1 MTTFISTSGN
11 DIFPGTNGV
20 EDLVSYAASAAGVD
34 VSLLITDPQNTR
46 HGIDTLTSIE
56 GLIGS
61 SADDRLSGNNDN
73 NTIDGGAGLGTD
85 TLNGGLGIDTVSYG
99 SSNAGVT
106 VSLSI
111 QGLQNTG
118 GAGFDQLSGFEN
130 LKGSA
135 FNDTLSGNSGDN
147 VLDGQAGVDTAS
159 YANAGSGVR
168 VSLGSATAQNTFG
181 AGIDTLRNF
190 ENLRGSSFGDTL
202 SGDAG
207 NNVLDGSDGIDTV
220 SYTNASAGVQVSLGL
235 STQNTGGAGMDTLQN
250 FENLTGS
257 LFADTLRGN
266 FANNL
271 INGNGGIDTVSYDN
285 AVAAV
290 QVSLS
295 STTAQNTGG
304 AGTDTLVNVE
314 NLTGSSHN
322 DTLQGNVGNNVLDG
336 GSGIDTVSYSSAGA
350 GVRVSLDT
358 ATPQV
363 TQGAG
368 VDTLRNFENLT
379 GSSFGDYLRGN
390 SGDNVLNGNGG
401 SDWVSYDN
409 ASAGVRVS
417 LGTTIAQNTLG
428 AGNDTLLNMENIQ
441 GSLFNDNLQG
451 SAGSN
456 ILSGNSGIDTLS
468 YLNAT
473 GGVTV
478 SLAITTAQDTGGAGL
493 DTLSGFEIL
502 VGSNGADR
510 LSGDGGNNT
519 LSGGLGSD
527 TLVAGGGIDIL
538 TGGDILRTV
547 STLID
552 GPSFLPFNPPSGSIG
567 LFPGSNID
575 RFVFNSV
582 SDSPNAAPDRITD
595 FAPSIGEKIDVSAI
609 DANTLLSGNQAFNWI
624 GAIVPNQ
631 PRLNQGELGY
641 QVSGADILLIGNTSS
656 SNGNPDFRVQLSALG
671 ASGGLISS
679 DFIL

>member
-1 MTTFISTSGN
+1 MAIFNSTNGN
-11 DIFPGTNGV
+11 DVFSGTNGI

-34 VSLLITDPQNTR
+34 VSLLITGPQNTR
-46 HGIDTLTSIE
+46 HGVDTLTSIE

-61 SADDRLSGNNDN
+61 SGDDKLTGNNDN

-147 VLDGQAGVDTAS
+147 VLDGQAGVDTVS

-168 VSLGSATAQNTFG
+168 VSLGNLSAQNTLG

-190 ENLRGSSFGDTL
+190 ENLRGSLHGDIL

-207 NNVLDGSDGIDTV
+207 NNLLDGSDGIDTV
-220 SYTNASAGVQVSLGL
+220 SYHNANAGVQVSLGL
-235 STQNTGGAGMDTLQN
+235 SSQNTGGAGIDVLQN

-266 FANNL
+266 FATNV
-271 INGNGGIDTVSYDN
+271 IDGNGGVDTVSYDN

-295 STTAQNTGG
+295 STTAQNTGA
-304 AGTDTLVNVE
+304 AGMDTLLNVE

-322 DTLQGNVGNNVLDG
+322 DTLQGNGGNNVLDG

-350 GVRVSLDT
+350 GVSVSLDI
-358 ATPQV
+358 ASPQL

-379 GSSFGDYLRGN
+379 GSIFSDYLRGN
-390 SGDNVLNGNGG
+390 SGDNVLNGSIG
-401 SDWVSYDN
+401 SDWVSYNN
-409 ASAGVRVS
+409 ASAAVRVS
-417 LGTTIAQNTLG
+417 LGTTAIQNTLG
-428 AGNDTLLNMENIQ
+428 AGNDTLLNMENLQ
-441 GSLFNDNLQG
+441 GSVFNDNLQG
-451 SAGSN
+451 SNGDN
-456 ILSGNSGIDTLS
+456 ILSGNDGIDTLS
-468 YLNAT
+468 YLNAS

-478 SLAITTAQDTGGAGL
+478 SLGTTTAQNTGGAGI

-538 TGGDILRTV
+538 TGGDNLRAAPAVTAGT
-547 STLID
+547 SL
-552 GPSFLPFNPPSGSIG
+552 LPFNPPSTSISF
-567 LFPGSNID
+567 FPGSNID

-582 SDSPNAAPDRITD
+582 SDSPNDSPDRITD

-609 DANTLLSGNQAFNWI
+609 DANTLLAGNQAFNWI

-641 QVSGADILLIGNTSS
+641 QVSGADILLIGNSSS